1 MNAVDLNTSSTVLP
15 EIPAEIIP
23 PDPPV
28 HRWSLRA
35 KLPTILAITHDL
47 LAALVAWVGSFVL
60 LYNLHIPVDKVSM
73 LRVSLLI
80 VVPLQTAVFF
90 GFGLYRGL
98 WRYTSIFDLKRI
110 VLAVATAAA
119 IAAMVGLLLRTSYR
133 IPGAVLLINPML
145 LFGFLTG
152 SRFAARSFIELAAY
166 RHHGAFRKPVFI
178 LGAGTAGA
186 WLLRELARGDQWHVI
201 GLLDDKPTKRDRYLQ
216 GVKVLGAIDEVAHW
230 AKVHDVKDAIIAIPS
245 APFAVRKNAIELC
258 TKAGMRVM
266 TVPAIE
272 DLVSGKV
279 AISQMR
285 KVEVEDLLRRDPVVL
300 NNAGLKELLQGKI
313 VMVTGAGGSIGSEL
327 CRQIAQYQPGLLV
340 LFEMNEFALYKLEQE
355 FRQTFPDISI
365 ACVMGD
371 VKNAIRIEQVL
382 REYQPSV
389 VFHAAAYKHV
399 PLVEDINAW
408 EAIQNNVAG
417 THTVASAAVANG
429 VGKFILISTDKA
441 VNPTNVMGASKRL
454 AEMVCQG
461 LQHTGITR
469 FAMVR
474 FGNVLGSTGSVIP
487 KFHQQI
493 SKGGPVT
500 VTHPDIIR
508 YFMSIPEAAQLVLQ
522 AGHMGRGGEIFVMDM
537 GDPVKIADMARDM
550 IRLTG
555 FTEDEIKIVYTGLRP
570 GEKLYEELLADDEH
584 TRPTPHPKLR
594 IASGRE
600 VDSAWLEELKAWFM
614 QGQVFSDA
622 EVRARLKKWVP
633 EYKPADHRS
642 L

>member
-1 MNAVDLNTSSTVLP
+1 MNAADPDTGARLLP
-15 EIPAEIIP
+15 ESMAEAIS

-35 KLPTILAITHDL
+35 KLPTILALTHDL
-47 LAALVAWVGSFVL
+47 MAAIVAWVGSFVL
-60 LYNLHIPVDKVSM
+60 LYNLHIPVDKVGI
-73 LRVSLLI
+73 LRVSLLV
-80 VVPLQTAVFF
+80 VVPLQGIVFF
-90 GFGLYRGL
+90 AFGLYRGL
-98 WRYTSIFDLKRI
+98 WRYTSIFDLRRI
-110 VLAVATAAA
+110 VLAVASAA
-119 IAAMVGLLLRTSYR
+119 ILAAMVGFLLRTTYR
-133 IPGAVLLINPML
+133 IPGAVLLIDPML
-145 LFGFLTG
+145 LFGFLSG
-152 SRFAARSFIELAAY
+152 SRFAARSFIELMAY
-166 RHHGAFRKPVFI
+166 RHHGTFRKPVFI

-186 WLLRELARGDQWHVI
+186 WLLRELMRGDQWHVL
-201 GLLDDKPTKRDRYLQ
+201 GLLDDNPAKRDRYLQ
-216 GVKVLGAIDEVAHW
+216 GVKVLGSIDEVAHW
-230 AKVHDVKDAIIAIPS
+230 ADKHDVKDVILAIPS
-245 APFAVRKNAIELC
+245 ASFAVRKNAIELC
-258 TKAGMRVM
+258 TRAGIRVM

-279 AISQMR
+279 TVSQMR
-285 KVEVEDLLRRDPVVL
+285 KVEVDDLLRRDPVVL
-300 NNAGLKELLQGKI
+300 DKAGLQGFLQQKV

-327 CRQIAQYQPGLLV
+327 CRQVALYQPALLV
-340 LFEMNEFALYKLEQE
+340 LFELNEFALYKLEQE
-355 FRQTFPDISI
+355 FRQAFPLVSI
-365 ACVMGD
+365 VCVMGD
-371 VKNAIRIEQVL
+371 VKNATRVAQVL
-382 REYQPSV
+382 QQYRPGV

-417 THTVASAAVANG
+417 TYTVASAAVAHG
-429 VGKFILISTDKA
+429 VARFILISTDKA

-461 LQHTGITR
+461 LQRTGNTR

-522 AGHMGRGGEIFVMDM
+522 AGQMGQGGEIFVMDM

-570 GEKLYEELLADDEH
+570 GEKLYEELLADDEY
-584 TRPTPHPKLR
+584 TLPTPHPKLR
-594 IASGRE
+594 IAGGRE
-600 VDSAWLEELKAWFM
+600 VDSAWLEELKAWFT
-614 QGQVFSDA
+614 QNQIFSDA
-622 EVRARLKKWVP
+622 EVRARLKQWVP
-633 EYKPADHRS
+633 EYRPAEH
-642 L
+642 LPH